1 MNPREP
7 NDTWGGDVIQSTP
20 TQVVYNL
27 YPSDPARPTTQ
38 ELLEIQHRREMEK
51 LRGIDIRVEQQRIR
65 EKRSTLSSAMRKL
78 VMKQKPLINKEN

>member
-7 NDTWGGDVIQSTP
+7 DDTWGGDVIQSTP
-20 TQVVYNL
+20 TQVVYHL
-27 YPSDPARPTTQ
+27 HPHLEDRYPTTQ

-65 EKRSTLSSAMRKL
+65 EKRSTLSAAMRKL
-78 VMKQKPLINKEN
+78 VMKQKT